1 MPRKSALPRSISPN
15 SPKSDSPN
23 NPKSI
28 SPRRNRD
35 PPRGYKISPRSPPE
49 SPATEPISPE
59 ELSKMIALFKQTIPN
74 KDVLEVVIDE
84 LKKKVVK
91 QRIKWE
97 KLKNKK
103 YFDISTL
110 KYGPRGYN

>member
-1 MPRKSALPRSISPN
+1 MPGSRLPR
-15 SPKSDSPN
+15 SDSPN
-23 NPKSI
+23 LSRSNSPPRQLPAHYRGKLSPPPPKS
-28 SPRRNRD
+28 SP
-35 PPRGYKISPRSPPE
+35 K

-59 ELSKMIALFKQTIPN
+59 EISKMIALLKHTIPN
-74 KDVLEVVIDE
+74 KDVLEVVINE
-84 LKKKVVK
+84 FKKNVVK

>member
-49 SPATEPISPE
+49 SPATKPISPDK
-59 ELSKMIALFKQTIPN
+59 LSKMIALIKAEIKN
-74 KDVLEVVIDE
+74 EDVSGIIISNIQKTVE
-84 LKKKVVK
+84 K

-97 KLKNKK
+97 NCGIFIIRKFTK
-103 YFDISTL
+103 
-110 KYGPRGYN
+110 